1 MHAVIANTNFRSFP
15 HANLQYSAIFCSSKD
30 FELNVPFIT
39 SDCGSKGVNCEEL
52 HSKNLNGDIQIDD
65 KSNMVVFLG
74 SNKDH
79 KNGIPKSQNTF

>member
-1 MHAVIANTNFRSFP
+1 MFF
-15 HANLQYSAIFCSSKD
+15 SKD
-30 FELNVPFIT
+30 FELTVPFIT

-52 HSKNLNGDIQIDD
+52 HSKNPNVDIEIED

-79 KNGIPKSQNTF
+79 KNGIPKSQKTF